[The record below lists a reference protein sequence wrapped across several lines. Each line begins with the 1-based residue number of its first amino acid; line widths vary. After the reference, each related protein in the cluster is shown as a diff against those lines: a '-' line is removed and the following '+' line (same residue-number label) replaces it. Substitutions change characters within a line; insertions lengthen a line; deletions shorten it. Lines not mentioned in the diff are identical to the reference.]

1 MTDSELPL
9 PRKVAFL
16 WADNLRPYHAK
27 SITQCINLGNY
38 SQLHFCHEVSDMQL
52 HMLAINTT

>member
-9 PRKVAFL
+9 PPKVAFL
-16 WADNLRPYHAK
+16 WADNLGPYHAK
-27 SITQCINLGNY
+27 SITQCFNLGDY
-38 SQLHFCHEVSDMQL
+38 FQLHFCQEVSDMQL